1 MLAARRAALSLRG
14 LRSLA
19 SQTQTKASYDWTDPM
34 NLNAQLTEDERMFR
48 DSAHAF
54 CQQEL
59 QPTILKV
66 SSCAACPFR
75 RQTLNPFCFL
85 QANRNEHFDAGLM
98 KKMGEQG
105 LLGATVQG
113 YGCAGV
119 NYVTCLPPPPPPLPS
134 PTSPPLFFYST
145 KPLLNPLQLRSRGS

>member
-19 SQTQTKASYDWTDPM
+19 SQTKASYNWTDPM

-66 SSCAACPFR
+66 PPCVAFPFQR
-75 RQTLNPFCFL
+75 
-85 QANRNEHFDAGLM
+85 
-98 KKMGEQG
+98 
-105 LLGATVQG
+105 
-113 YGCAGV
+113 
-119 NYVTCLPPPPPPLPS
+119 
-134 PTSPPLFFYST
+134 
-145 KPLLNPLQLRSRGS
+145 

>member
-1 MLAARRAALSLRG
+1 MLAARRAAASFRVAHM
-14 LRSLA
+14 RSFA
-19 SQTQTKASYDWTDPM
+19 AQTKASYNWADPM

-66 SSCAACPFR
+66 RNPKGNRMAVLFPRHICRLSR
-75 RQTLNPFCFL
+75 RGAL

-98 KKMGEQG
+98 KKMVLRLVYNRVSVLIILQGEQG

-119 NYVTCLPPPPPPLPS
+119 NYVTYAPFL
-134 PTSPPLFFYST
+134 TR
-145 KPLLNPLQLRSRGS
+145 N